1 VGVRASRSIA
11 SLVWSSGVS
20 TPSPRTLFFSNQLP
34 SLSQERPVEPG
45 NPIAVVEHP
54 A

>member
-1 VGVRASRSIA
+1 MGVRDAGSID

-34 SLSQERPVEPG
+34 SLSQEKPVEPE
-45 NPIAVVEHP
+45 NPIATVQHP